1 MDFEIIMK
9 SLPLFFQG
17 AWLTIQLVFLALA
30 LGFIIAIPISLL
42 RISKNPVLWIPSW
55 FYIYC
60 LRGTPLLVQLFL
72 IYYGLSQFEAVKE
85 SFLWVWLREPYIC
98 VLIAFTL
105 NTAAYT
111 AEIIRGAIESTPQ
124 GEIEAAH
131 AFGMSNLIMY
141 YRVIFPS
148 AFRRMLPAYSNEV
161 IFMFHGSAV
170 ASLVTLVELTGVSR
184 MVYSRYYAPFE
195 AFTTTAVFYMVII
208 FACVYGFRLLEK
220 RLCVHLK
227 R

>member
-1 MDFEIIMK
+1 MVDGRVGGFGIGLGICDSSPHQPFTSFKK
-9 SLPLFFQG
+9 SSALDSCLVLYLF
-17 AWLTIQLVFLALA
+17 
-30 LGFIIAIPISLL
+30 
-42 RISKNPVLWIPSW
+42 
-55 FYIYC
+55 

-72 IYYGLSQFEAVKE
+72 IYYGFSQFDFVKE
-85 SFLWVWLREPYIC
+85 SFLWTWLKEPYFC
-98 VLIAFTL
+98 ALMAFTL

-111 AEIIRGAIESTPQ
+111 AEIIKGSIENTPK
-124 GEIEAAH
+124 GEVEAAQ
-131 AFGMSNLIMY
+131 AFGISTTMMY
-141 YRVIFPS
+141 CRIILPS

-208 FACVYGFRLLEK
+208 FACVYIFRMLEK
-220 RLCVHLK
+220 RLCAHLK